1 MLFNAGDRVKVIEYP
16 DNSVQIGSEGT
27 VKGYDGMYWSVVLD
41 DSCGD
46 DSTYGYVFEP
56 FELELI
62 PVEQPYDPTQMGDK
76 DDDI

>member
-1 MLFNAGDRVKVIEYP
+1 MLFNAGDRVKVVNYP
-16 DNSVQIGSEGT
+16 DDSVQIGAEGT
-27 VKGYDGMYWSVVLD
+27 VKGYDGMYWCVVLD
-41 DSCGD
+41 GD
-46 DSTYGYVFEP
+46 PENDDYGHAFEP